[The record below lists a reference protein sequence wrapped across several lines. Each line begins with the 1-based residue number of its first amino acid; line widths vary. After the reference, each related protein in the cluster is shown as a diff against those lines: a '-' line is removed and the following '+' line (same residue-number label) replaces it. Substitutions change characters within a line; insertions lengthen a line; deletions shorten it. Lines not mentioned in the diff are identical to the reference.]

1 MPPLLRL
8 FGTPSIERPQR
19 LEVPRHR
26 PVWLLLVLAYRGAW
40 VSRDELLALFWPE
53 ADESTARHAL
63 RLWLSRAKA
72 LPWATDVEIERQRL
86 RWAPP
91 TDVAAFRTALGSAD
105 WGVAVAWHRAPL
117 LAGFSPPDVP
127 SLDEWLLAEREALQA
142 AARQAGLKAAR
153 QLAAGGDHG
162 SAASL
167 LRDLLAQDPLAEDV
181 LAAYMQEASLGGQR
195 DEALRRY
202 QRFSEVLRSELGAV
216 PLASTLHL
224 AAAIERAE
232 APPADT
238 SVLPLPPSIPAEVT
252 HPPALVGRA
261 EAVATLRDGRRPL
274 TLVVGGA
281 GVGKTRVLRDAV
293 PDATWLHCRE
303 ATRGVPLYPVASV
316 VRAAPDALARLGAYA
331 SDVARLVPEF
341 SSPPGDD
348 PFGSDVA
355 KTRLFEGLARLL
367 ESAPGPLV
375 IDDVH
380 WADPLTVEL
389 VAMIIERGR
398 QRVVASQRPTE
409 APEAWR
415 RRVAD
420 LRAGGQVDDVG
431 LEQLDRDAVRAMLAG
446 MIGTA
451 EGPSLFAAWLHD
463 RTGGN
468 PLFVVETLKMLFE
481 RGSLEVA
488 GGRWHTQLDALTRD
502 YSELA
507 VPPGVLQVI
516 GRRVEH
522 ASEAARRVL
531 DLACVAGEVWDVER
545 LAPLVDLRQWQVVEA
560 LEELEAH
567 GLVEAG
573 GFSHDLVR
581 ATVYER
587 LGATRR
593 RHLHGLAAAASEG
606 VRDPW
611 IVAEHWLQADRPE
624 RAAAQFRAAGEHAA
638 ARGWWPQALKAAD
651 RALDLAADPAVLR
664 LKAGVLLSMRATDA
678 AAPLIE
684 TLIADDRRVWQAHG
698 WVLRTHHAIRSGRLD
713 LAVAA
718 ADAAM
723 TAAQDAESA
732 LQLEALLALAN
743 AAALSGEQAAVI
755 DRVRSS
761 VEAWRDGLPPRL
773 LAQALSN
780 LAWLHTGLGE
790 FAAALD
796 LYRQAHAAARTAGDA
811 YWSVWIAANTLYCCL
826 ETGDP
831 TAALAVA
838 EEALAEEPT
847 DALEILRINL
857 ARAYLEL
864 GRDAEAIGLL
874 EALLESCRDPSNRA
888 VALGYLVELHARGA
902 NAVRSR
908 EALSEALA
916 LLPATDLDRARV
928 RIVIAALRHGD
939 RAQRA
944 EVDGVAEGLR
954 RAAVPGYVWR
964 ELEALRQGLAPGAAE
979 A

>member
-19 LEVPRHR
+19 LELPAHR
-26 PVWLLLVLAYRGAW
+26 PVWLLVVLAYRGTW

-53 ADESTARHAL
+53 SDEPTARHAL

-72 LPWATDVEIERQRL
+72 LPWATGLEIERQRL
-86 RWAPP
+86 RWAPT

-117 LAGFSPPDVP
+117 LAGFSAPNTS
-127 SLDEWLLAEREALQA
+127 SLDEWLHSEREALQA

-153 QLAAGGDHG
+153 QLADRSEHD
-162 SAASL
+162 AAATM
-167 LRDLLAQDPLAEDV
+167 LRELLAQDPLAEDV
-181 LAAYMQEASLGGQR
+181 LAAYMQQASLGGRR
-195 DEALRRY
+195 DEALRHY
-202 QRFSEVLRSELGAV
+202 QRFAEALRGELGAV
-216 PLASTLHL
+216 PLTGTQQL
-224 AAAIERAE
+224 AAAIERADP
-232 APPADT
+232 PPAEA

-252 HPPALVGRA
+252 HPPTLVGRA
-261 EAVATLRDGRRPL
+261 EAVRRVRDGRRPL
-274 TLVVGGA
+274 MLAVGEA
-281 GVGKTRVLRDAV
+281 GIGKTRLLREAL
-293 PDATWLHCRE
+293 PGATWLRCRE
-303 ATRGVPLYPVASV
+303 ATRGVPLYPVASF
-316 VRAAPDALARLGAYA
+316 VRNAPDALARLGPYA

-341 SSPPGDD
+341 SPQPGDD
-348 PFGSDVA
+348 PIGSDVA

-367 ESAPGPLV
+367 EAAPGPLIV
-375 IDDVH
+375 DDVH
-380 WADPLTVEL
+380 WADPLTIEL
-389 VAMIIERGR
+389 LTLLIDRGR
-398 QRVVASQRPTE
+398 TRVIASQRSAE

-420 LRAGGQVDDVG
+420 LRAGGLVDDVR
-431 LEQLDRDAVRAMLAG
+431 LELLDRDAVRAMLAG
-446 MIGTA
+446 MIGTVD
-451 EGPSLFAAWLHD
+451 GPTLFAAWLHD
-463 RTGGN
+463 RTAGN

-488 GGRWHTQLDALTRD
+488 GGRWHTQLDALTQD

-507 VPPGVLQVI
+507 VPLGVLQVI
-516 GRRVEH
+516 GRRIDY
-522 ASEAARRVL
+522 ASESARRIF

-545 LAPLVDLRQWQVVEA
+545 LAPLVDLHPWQVVEA
-560 LEELEAH
+560 LEELEDH

-581 ATVYER
+581 ATVYDR

-593 RHLHGLAAAASEG
+593 RHLHGLVAAASDG
-606 VRDPW
+606 IRDPW
-611 IVAEHWLQADRPE
+611 IVAEHWLQANRPE
-624 RAAAQFRAAGEHAA
+624 RAAGQFRAAGERAA
-638 ARGWWPQALKAAD
+638 ARGWWPQALRAAD
-651 RALDLAADPAVLR
+651 RALELEVDPAALR
-664 LKAGVLLSMRATDA
+664 LKAGVLLSMRATEA
-678 AAPLIE
+678 ATPLIDA
-684 TLIADDRRVWQAHG
+684 LIADHRRVWQAHG
-698 WVLRTHHAIRSGRLD
+698 WVLRTHHAIRSGRLG

-723 TAAQDAESA
+723 TAAQDGEST
-732 LQLEALLALAN
+732 LRLEALLALAN

-790 FAAALD
+790 FAEALD

-826 ETGDP
+826 EIGDP
-831 TAALAVA
+831 TVALAHA

-864 GRDAEAIGLL
+864 GRDPEAIELL
-874 EALLESCRDPSNRA
+874 EALLASCQDPSNRA
-888 VALGYLVELHARGA
+888 VALGYLVELHARGGDA
-902 NAVRSR
+902 GRCR
-908 EALSEALA
+908 EALAEALS
-916 LLPATDLDRARV
+916 LLPTTDLDRAHV
-928 RIVIAALRHGD
+928 RIAIAALRHGD
-939 RAQRA
+939 GAQRA
-944 EVDGVAEGLR
+944 QVDGVVGRLR
-954 RAAVPGYVWR
+954 RTAVPGYVWR
-964 ELEALRQGLAPGAAE
+964 ELEAVRQGPTPATAE
-979 A
+979 G